1 MPPVIESG
9 GSSTFTIARGRMR
22 WHRVILVAIVLSGLW
37 PLSCAQIKQISD
49 TLANLQRLQFK
60 LGSVHE
66 FRLVGIPLS
75 DKSSPSDFN
84 PLGDGL
90 KLLDAFRS
98 NKFPADFV
106 LDLQV
111 RNPND
116 GTQGRSAV
124 AATLAG
130 LEFRLLIDEQPTIT
144 GALDRE
150 VEIPASGSTTTVP
163 IRISLDL
170 YEFFGK
176 QGYDKLIN
184 VALAIGGK
192 NGSASRLKLDAKPTV
207 RTKFGLMTYPGR
219 ITIVDREFRN

>member
-1 MPPVIESG
+1 ME
-9 GSSTFTIARGRMR
+9 SSTRRNRIFVFGSALALLAMM
-22 WHRVILVAIVLSGLW
+22 
-37 PLSCAQIKQISD
+37 PLACAQIKQISD
-49 TLANLQRLQFK
+49 ALTNLQRLQFK
-60 LGSVHE
+60 LGAVHN
-66 FRLVGIPLS
+66 FRLAGVDLS
-75 DKSSPSDFN
+75 TKSSVSDLN

-90 KLLDAFRS
+90 KLLEAFRS
-98 NKFPADFV
+98 RKLPADFV

-116 GTQGRSAV
+116 GSQGKSAV
-124 AATLAG
+124 PATLAG

-150 VEIPASGSTTTVP
+150 VEIPATGSETVVP

-170 YEFFGK
+170 YEFFGAK
-176 QGYDKLIN
+176 GYDKLLDL
-184 VALAIGGK
+184 VLAIGGK
-192 NGSASRLKLDAKPTV
+192 NGSSSRLKLDAKPTV

>member
-1 MPPVIESG
+1 MRNNLLLR
-9 GSSTFTIARGRMR
+9 TIAFG
-22 WHRVILVAIVLSGLW
+22 IALLPFG
-37 PLSCAQIKQISD
+37 CAQIKQISD
-49 TLANLQRLQFK
+49 ALTNLQRLQFK
-60 LGSVHE
+60 LGAVHN
-66 FRLVGIPLS
+66 FRLAGVDLS
-75 DKSSPSDFN
+75 TKTSASDFS
-84 PLGDGL
+84 PIGDGL

-98 NKFPADFV
+98 KKLPADFI
-106 LDLQV
+106 LDLEV

-124 AATLAG
+124 PATLAG

-144 GALDRE
+144 GSLDRE
-150 VEIPASGSTTTVP
+150 VEIPASGSVTAVP

-170 YEFFGK
+170 YEFFGSR
-176 QGYDKLIN
+176 GYDKLLDL
-184 VALAIGGK
+184 ALAIGGK